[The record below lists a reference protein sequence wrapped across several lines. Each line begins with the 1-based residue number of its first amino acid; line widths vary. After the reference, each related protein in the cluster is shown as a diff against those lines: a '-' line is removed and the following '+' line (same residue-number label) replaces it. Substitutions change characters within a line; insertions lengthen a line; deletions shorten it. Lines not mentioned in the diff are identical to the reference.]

1 MSDSITKWHE
11 MQEDNVNKGKAHRM
25 YPGDN
30 YVTTSTNDS
39 TYIYESPD
47 GGRTIFQRPF
57 GGSIEERETIKES
70 YKPDSIVQEAI
81 DMFSSRAEKGL
92 ETYGTTM
99 DRDDLSLEQ
108 WLEHAIEEQ
117 ADNLLYLIK
126 ALKELKKG

>member
-1 MSDSITKWHE
+1 MSDSVTKWHE
-11 MQEDNVNKGKAHRM
+11 MSEDGFTK
-25 YPGDN
+25 YPGDI
-30 YVTTSTNDS
+30 YVTTSTSNPS
-39 TYIYESPD
+39 TEFIYESPN
-47 GGRTIFQRPF
+47 GG
-57 GGSIEERETIKES
+57 ETITRRPLGGEVNDKEVIREA
-70 YKPDSIVQEAI
+70 YKPDSVVQEAM
-81 DMFSSRAEKGL
+81 DMFKSRAKKGL